1 MFNDCGIF
9 EGKPARVKGMVRRI
23 VEHNGQVYEPC
34 GITHGQSNEVHSN
47 NFKIFLGM
55 EKIKVKI
62 PEKCK
67 DCVYVNKKGNCWAL
81 KDKCNPNSMN
91 CDYRKDEK

>member
-1 MFNDCGIF
+1 
-9 EGKPARVKGMVRRI
+9 
-23 VEHNGQVYEPC
+23 
-34 GITHGQSNEVHSN
+34 
-47 NFKIFLGM
+47 M

-91 CDYRKDEK
+91 CDYRKDEEASYKRKHGLYTML

>member
-1 MFNDCGIF
+1 
-9 EGKPARVKGMVRRI
+9 
-23 VEHNGQVYEPC
+23 
-34 GITHGQSNEVHSN
+34 
-47 NFKIFLGM
+47 M

-67 DCVYVNKKGNCWAL
+67 NCVYVNKKGNCWAL
-81 KDKCNPNSMN
+81 KAKCNPNNMN

>member
-1 MFNDCGIF
+1 
-9 EGKPARVKGMVRRI
+9 
-23 VEHNGQVYEPC
+23 
-34 GITHGQSNEVHSN
+34 
-47 NFKIFLGM
+47 M

-67 DCVYVNKKGNCWAL
+67 DCVYVNKLGNCWAL
-81 KDKCNPNSMN
+81 KAKCNPNSMY